1 MSKNEGAGFRRR
13 LFGGFNNNDV
23 IEYIANA
30 SRTWK
35 NEKETLERQLA
46 DTEKRAVASKTE
58 LVKYKAENLVLTSNV
73 EKLSASLSENMT
85 KLSEVTKQAELLSA
99 KNERLEAELA
109 LAKDASLK
117 LEETEKKLCE
127 TESENSRLSSELAAA
142 TDELLTLKEA
152 LAKANERLTE
162 LETENK
168 DLNSRSDS
176 LKNFAEGIASMLA
189 GLNGENK

>member
-46 DTEKRAVASKTE
+46 DTEKRAVASKTD

-73 EKLSASLSENMT
+73 EKLSASLSENMS
-85 KLSEVTKQAELLSA
+85 KLSEVTKQAELLSV
-99 KNERLEAELA
+99 
-109 LAKDASLK
+109 
-117 LEETEKKLCE
+117 
-127 TESENSRLSSELAAA
+127 
-142 TDELLTLKEA
+142 
-152 LAKANERLTE
+152 
-162 LETENK
+162 
-168 DLNSRSDS
+168 
-176 LKNFAEGIASMLA
+176 
-189 GLNGENK
+189 